1 MSQYQNNGTVQ
12 PNRAQL
18 EIERLQTI
26 LAERNQQLQAA
37 EQKLTQTEITN
48 KLARRNT
55 RWFMA
60 LCTLLIVAMTMGGVA

>member
-37 EQKLTQTEITN
+37 EQTITHTQINHKQAHKTMR
-48 KLARRNT
+48 LLMV
-55 RWFMA
+55 F
-60 LCTLLIVAMTMGGVA
+60 CVLLIVVLSLGGAA

>member
-1 MSQYQNNGTVQ
+1 MSQYQTNGTV
-12 PNRAQL
+12 PPTRAQQQ
-18 EIERLQTI
+18 IERLQLI

-37 EQKLTQTEITN
+37 EQKLTQTEINT

>member
-26 LAERNQQLQAA
+26 LTERNQQLQAA
-37 EQKLTQTEITN
+37 EQIITRTQINHKQAHKTMR
-48 KLARRNT
+48 LLMV
-55 RWFMA
+55 F
-60 LCTLLIVAMTMGGVA
+60 CVLLIVVLSWGGAA

>member
-1 MSQYQNNGTVQ
+1 MSH
-12 PNRAQL
+12 PNIQDILQSSRAQA
-18 EIERLQTI
+18 EFERLQII

>member
-1 MSQYQNNGTVQ
+1 MSQYQTNGTV
-12 PNRAQL
+12 PPTRAQQQ
-18 EIERLQTI
+18 IERLQII

-37 EQKLTQTEITN
+37 EQKLSQSEINAKRAHRN
-48 KLARRNT
+48 K

>member
-1 MSQYQNNGTVQ
+1 MSQYQTNGTV
-12 PNRAQL
+12 PPTRAQQQ
-18 EIERLQTI
+18 IERLQLI

>member
-1 MSQYQNNGTVQ
+1 MSH
-12 PNRAQL
+12 PNIQDILQSSRAQA
-18 EIERLQTI
+18 EFERLQII

-37 EQKLTQTEITN
+37 EQKLTQSEIN
-48 KLARRNT
+48 AKRGHRNT

>member
-1 MSQYQNNGTVQ
+1 MSQYQTNGTV
-12 PNRAQL
+12 PPTRAQQQ
-18 EIERLQTI
+18 IERLQLI

-60 LCTLLIVAMTMGGVA
+60 LCTLLIVAMSVGGVA